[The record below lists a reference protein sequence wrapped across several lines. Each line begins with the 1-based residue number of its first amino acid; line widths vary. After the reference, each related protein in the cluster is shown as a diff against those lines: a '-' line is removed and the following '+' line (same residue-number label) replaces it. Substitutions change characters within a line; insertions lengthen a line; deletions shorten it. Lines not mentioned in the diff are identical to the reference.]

1 MSRMK
6 HALIAT
12 CLSVTALPAL
22 AAGDAFFSL
31 KNTDFVVLIG
41 FLLFIAILVYFKIP
55 NMLLGMLD
63 SRSETIR
70 SELDEARALREEAQA
85 VLASYERKH
94 KEVKEQAERIVDAA
108 RKDAEAAAVQAK
120 EDLKLSIARRLQA
133 AEDQI
138 ASAEASAVKEVRDS
152 AVTMA
157 IAAAA
162 DVVAAKTSSS
172 DQGSLIDAAIA
183 EVETKLH

>member
-1 MSRMK
+1 MTRVLTA
-6 HALIAT
+6 AL
-12 CLSVTALPAL
+12 LSLLALPAY
-22 AAGDAFFSL
+22 AAGDVFFSL

-41 FLLFIAILVYFKIP
+41 FLLFIGVLFYFKVP
-55 NMLLGMLD
+55 GMLFGMLD
-63 SRSETIR
+63 KRAETIR
-70 SELDEARALREEAQA
+70 AELDEAKALREEAQS

-120 EDLKLSIARRLQA
+120 EDLKSSIERRLQA
-133 AEDQI
+133 AQDQI
-138 ASAEASAVKEVRDS
+138 ASAEASAIKEVRDS
-152 AVTMA
+152 AVSMA

-162 DVVAAKTSSS
+162 DVVAAKTSAT

-183 EVETKLH
+183 EVDAKLH